1 MLFCETYNC
10 EGAEQLQNGYVA
22 YGRYSYIGKKM
33 PGKIFSRHLFH
44 LCGANIRLRWQIP
57 DSILAAQ
64 KKYCSKEN
72 LARMVKYRVKTIK
85 KDEKN
90 L

>member
-1 MLFCETYNC
+1 MFWHEYAKIPRHAGQNAINEGDFKCILTRNC

-44 LCGANIRLRWQIP
+44 LCGSKHKTA
-57 DSILAAQ
+57 LAD
-64 KKYCSKEN
+64 
-72 LARMVKYRVKTIK
+72 T
-85 KDEKN
+85 
-90 L
+90 

>member
-10 EGAEQLQNGYVA
+10 EGAEQLQNGHVA

-44 LCGANIRLRWQIP
+44 LCGSKHKTAP
-57 DSILAAQ
+57 